1 MDIIQELLNMFFFK
15 SCPNHFLL
23 YVSIVRCTFLIKGL
37 MHHIRSE
44 EVGIYKRKQESKKK
58 RMNIHA
64 LDQEADQKKRSRE
77 NKVFFLFSFHG
88 RDRVFFL
95 IFFYKFPPLK
105 IRSRRHCRFGAM
117 LLCLSDTCDGP
128 SKWERRMCGS

>member
-15 SCPNHFLL
+15 FCPNHFLL
-23 YVSIVRCTFLIKGL
+23 CVSIVRCTFLIKGL
-37 MHHIRSE
+37 MHHIRP

-58 RMNIHA
+58 KNENTCTRPRNRP
-64 LDQEADQKKRSRE
+64 KKRSRE
-77 NKVFFLFSFHG
+77 NKVLFFFLG

-117 LLCLSDTCDGP
+117 LLCLSDTCEGP